1 MYILEFWHLL
11 TLQNILLHL
20 QNSFEK
26 EVIFDE
32 LFRVE
37 LSSAT
42 FFSHDLPI
50 DNSTYVVTRV
60 SLYVVLVILQCLVVN
75 CIMFFKWL

>member
-1 MYILEFWHLL
+1 MYKKTILS
-11 TLQNILLHL
+11 
-20 QNSFEK
+20 QNSPEK
-26 EVIFDE
+26 EFASDE

-37 LSSAT
+37 LSDAAPY
-42 FFSHDLPI
+42 SHDLPI

-60 SLYVVLVILQCLVVN
+60 SLYVVLVILKCLVVN